1 MSTLPR
7 YRRSPGAIDA
17 AYSGPQAPCASR
29 GKNSVRGWV
38 TAMPAISSRRGTFA
52 SLPAL
57 DQRARSPA
65 PGNHGIVAA
74 TSSSQRRAS
83 AANCWRLNGADSG
96 SAWFGKILV
105 IARTRTAR
113 RSCVDAEDLVHPQQ
127 LAARQR
133 LIPGDGDGDDA
144 LDVPHALV
152 ELDQRGD
159 SGAVDQIQRG
169 EIDDDLGRA
178 GRDDA
183 VDLLRERW
191 RTVDVERSTDHH
203 GGLVV
208 HTFHFERQH
217 VSSSR
222 RRPA

>member
-7 YRRSPGAIDA
+7 SRRSPGAIDA

-29 GKNSVRGWV
+29 GKNSVRGCV
-38 TAMPAISSRRGTFA
+38 TVMPAISSRRGTFA

-74 TSSSQRRAS
+74 TSSSQCRAS

-96 SAWFGKILV
+96 SAWLGKSLG
-105 IARTRTAR
+105 IARTRKAR
-113 RSCVDAEDLVHPQQ
+113 RIRSDAEHAVHPQQ
-127 LAARQR
+127 LEDRER
-133 LIPGDGDGDDA
+133 LIARPGHREHA
-144 LDVPHALV
+144 RVVANALV

-169 EIDDDLGRA
+169 QIDDDLGRA
-178 GRDDA
+178 GRDDL
-183 VDLLRERW
+183 VDLLAER
-191 RTVDVERSTDHH
+191 R
-203 GGLVV
+203 
-208 HTFHFERQH
+208 
-217 VSSSR
+217 
-222 RRPA
+222 